1 VRPATPSAVLPPLP
15 DRPKT
20 SGRIVSVPAGS
31 RLPAAALLGAL
42 ALMPCLSGCAMIGAM
57 AYKMS
62 PDVTVPARYVPK
74 KEPMVVIARTSQN
87 AGGAALEAER
97 LGRYVTEDLK
107 DHKIGPMLD
116 PSALTQ
122 FQSRRAGGSV
132 WAAAVT
138 TAPAARP
145 MTLAELGRAV
155 GAKQILYVDLTAFSV
170 ESALGT
176 DMVKDPGRL
185 VRAYDDAAGVTAEFD
200 RNVLAVLNRELGADF
215 DLSAFEHVAVWDA
228 EHEWIEMRL
237 RSLADQVVHV
247 PALDLDVRFAAGEE
261 MRTEVSAKFR
271 RERVEAELAA
281 AGLRMTSWWTDPDGD
296 FGVSLA
302 VPA

>member
-1 VRPATPSAVLPPLP
+1 MRPATPSAVLPPLP

-176 DMVKDPGRL
+176 DMVKGQAEARVRVIDADTGQTRWPTDTTQGYVIPLSTPFAATGEAAVRERMTKDLATRIARL
-185 VRAYDDAAGVTAEFD
+185 FY
-200 RNVLAVLNRELGADF
+200 
-215 DLSAFEHVAVWDA
+215 SWQ
-228 EHEWIEMRL
+228 
-237 RSLADQVVHV
+237 SDQVDKGS
-247 PALDLDVRFAAGEE
+247 PIE
-261 MRTEVSAKFR
+261 
-271 RERVEAELAA
+271 
-281 AGLRMTSWWTDPDGD
+281 
-296 FGVSLA
+296 
-302 VPA
+302 